1 MFGLNITKLNPA
13 VNSNYVNYASLQP
26 NNNFVKNT
34 FNFTANLEHPRTKSD
49 FTREE
54 LCGAHICAENL
65 DLLA

>member
-13 VNSNYVNYASLQP
+13 INSNYVNNTGLHS
-26 NNNFVKNT
+26 NNFVKNT
-34 FNFTANLEHPRTKSD
+34 FNFTANLEHPKAKSD

-54 LCGAHICAENL
+54 LCGAHICAEKL

>member
-13 VNSNYVNYASLQP
+13 INSNYVNYASLQSK
-26 NNNFVKNT
+26 NFVKNT
-34 FNFTANLEHPRTKSD
+34 FNFTAHPKAKSD

-54 LCGAHICAENL
+54 LCGAHICAEKL